1 MNVDGP
7 TNPFHLA
14 RAYGTA
20 LRPDARQAEPSRVAP
35 LRNPET
41 LARIAPAESVKR
53 SSIEALVA
61 GTVAPAS
68 AAAEDV
74 AATGSFPLYRNPAL
88 RHAAAVNLANSA
100 PTGSTLD
107 TRG

>member
-20 LRPDARQAEPSRVAP
+20 PRPESRQAEPSRVAA
-35 LRNPET
+35 LRSPET
-41 LARIAPAESVKR
+41 LARIAPADVPTR
-53 SSIEALVA
+53 GSIDALVA
-61 GTVAPAS
+61 GTVAPVSTPAES
-68 AAAEDV
+68 ATE
-74 AATGSFPLYRNPAL
+74 TGSFPLYRNPAL
-88 RHAAAVNLANSA
+88 RHAAAVNWAQNA
-100 PTGSTLD
+100 QTGSTLD